1 MSLVIDAH
9 THIFPPEIH
18 ERREH
23 YVSLDGTF
31 SELYVDPKAKL
42 ASTPILLRDMTAQGV
57 DVSVV
62 MGIGW
67 TDIGLAREANDY
79 IIESVRNNNDK
90 LLGFAGVN
98 PLWGQAAA
106 YEAERCAKAG
116 LLGIGELHPDTQG
129 LNVIDPGILNSL
141 IEVAREFDLIF
152 TIHTSEPVGHN
163 YIGKGTVTPERIIKL
178 IENHPD
184 VTFILAHWGGGLP
197 FYSLMPEVAKILEK
211 VYFDTAA
218 SPYLYDSRIF
228 EVVARAIGSNK
239 ILLGSDYPLMSHS
252 RLRTQIDQSNL
263 SDADKRGI
271 LGANAARILKYRRSD

>member
-9 THIFPPEIH
+9 THIFPPETL
-18 ERREH
+18 ERRDH
-23 YVSLDGTF
+23 YANLDDTF
-31 SELYVDPKAKL
+31 RELYKDPKAKL
-42 ASTPILLRDMTAQGV
+42 ATTPILLRDMKVHGV

-79 IIESVRNNNDK
+79 IIESVRNNNNK
-90 LLGFAGVN
+90 LVGFAGVN

-116 LLGIGELHPDTQG
+116 LPGVGELHPDTQG
-129 LNVIDPGILNSL
+129 FSVTDPAILRPL
-141 IEVAREFDLIF
+141 MEVVRRFDLIF
-152 TIHTSEPVGHN
+152 TIHTSEPVGHD
-163 YIGKGTVTPERIIKL
+163 YIGKGTVTPERIVRL

-218 SPYLYDSRIF
+218 SPFLYDSRIF
-228 EVVARAIGSNK
+228 DIVAGIIGPNK
-239 ILLGSDYPLMSHS
+239 ILLGSDYPLMPHS
-252 RLRTQIDQSNL
+252 RLRTQIDQSSL

-271 LGANAARILKYRRSD
+271 LGANAARILKYPRFN

>member
-23 YVSLDGTF
+23 YVSLDDTF
-31 SELYVDPKAKL
+31 SELYMDPEAKL

>member
-23 YVSLDGTF
+23 YVSLDDTF
-31 SELYVDPKAKL
+31 SELYMDPEAKL

-90 LLGFAGVN
+90 LIGFAGVN
-98 PLWGQAAA
+98 PLWGQTAA

-116 LLGIGELHPDTQG
+116 LLGVGELHPDTQG
-129 LNVIDPGILNSL
+129 FNVIDPAILSSL
-141 IEVAREFDLIF
+141 IEVVREFDLIF

-218 SPYLYDSRIF
+218 SPYLYDSKIF

-252 RLRTQIDQSNL
+252 RLRTQIDQSSL